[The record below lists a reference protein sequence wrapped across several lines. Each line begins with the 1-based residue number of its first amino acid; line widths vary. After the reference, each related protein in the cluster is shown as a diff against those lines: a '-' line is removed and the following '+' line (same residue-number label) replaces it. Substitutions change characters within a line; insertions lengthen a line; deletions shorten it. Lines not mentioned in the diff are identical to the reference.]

1 MSTKILLLTEV
12 FPPQHGGSGRW
23 FWEIYHRFPTDV
35 VQVAAGLYPDADVF
49 DEQHDLQISRL
60 PLTLSTWGVASWTGF
75 KGYWNSVRRVIKIV
89 RRDRI
94 TMLHTGRSLPEGVMA
109 MTVKMLTGIPYVCY
123 VHGEDINTAWSSR
136 ELVMLTRQALHRAN
150 LCIANSHNTARLLRE
165 DWDVPEAN
173 IQVIHPG
180 VDTERFIPAARSK
193 EARQALQWGARP
205 VILTV
210 GRLQQRKGH
219 DIFLQS
225 LPAIKETFP
234 NVLYSIIGDGQ
245 ERSRLQKLVEELKLQ
260 DNVEFR
266 GETTDSELV
275 SCYQQ
280 CDLFALPN
288 REVDGDIEGFGM
300 VLLEAQACGTPV
312 LAGDSG
318 GTAETMC
325 VGETGLIVDC
335 TTTEK
340 LSLAVVELLSD
351 NERRARMGVAAR
363 NWVVQRFDWSALAR
377 EASRLFAIA
386 PESA

>member
-23 FWEIYHRFPTDV
+23 FWEIYSRFPTAV
-35 VQVAAGLYPDADVF
+35 VQVAAGQYPDAEGF
-49 DEQHDLQISRL
+49 DEQHHLEISRL
-60 PLTLSTWGVASWTGF
+60 PLTLSTWGVASWVGF
-75 KGYWNSVRRVIKIV
+75 KGYWNSVRKVLKIV

-109 MTVKMLTGIPYVCY
+109 MTVKMLTGVPYVCY

-150 LCIANSHNTARLLRE
+150 FCIANSHNTARLLRE
-165 DWDVPEAN
+165 DWDVPETN
-173 IQVIHPG
+173 IQIIHPG
-180 VDTERFIPAARSK
+180 VDTQRFLPAARSE
-193 EARQALQWGARP
+193 EARQALKWGDRP

-219 DIFLQS
+219 DILLQS
-225 LPAIKETFP
+225 LPAIKATFP

-325 VGETGLIVDC
+325 VGETGVVVDC

-340 LSLAVVELLSD
+340 LSAAILELLSD
-351 NERRARMGVAAR
+351 DERRARMGAAAR
-363 NWVVQRFDWSALAR
+363 NWVVERFDWSALAR
-377 EASRLFAIA
+377 EAARLFGVD
-386 PESA
+386 PVSN